1 MLEVK
6 GSVKFGRHA
15 SGTCQEETS
24 FPYTDVIGVF
34 LVPFSSDAQ
43 LVISEIALAQ
53 RTLRCSVIQ
62 EFSIQVCCWLFNI
75 QKKGQV
81 NGKPSNASFQ
91 NLGEKAR
98 TFTLDVQHEL
108 LKLALCKAVA
118 NIVSVF
124 LYFFSFLRCQRQA
137 QLLTEA
143 QIGKVNR
150 KFNCNFRTSSKLNS
164 QQSDKN
170 YSLY

>member
-1 MLEVK
+1 M
-6 GSVKFGRHA
+6 KFGRHA

-43 LVISEIALAQ
+43 LVISELALAQ
-53 RTLRCSVIQ
+53 RTLRCSVTQ

-75 QKKGQV
+75 QKKCQV

-91 NLGEKAR
+91 NERMGEKAG

-118 NIVSVF
+118 NTVSVI
-124 LYFFSFLRCQRQA
+124 LYFLSFL
-137 QLLTEA
+137 
-143 QIGKVNR
+143 
-150 KFNCNFRTSSKLNS
+150 F
-164 QQSDKN
+164 
-170 YSLY
+170 